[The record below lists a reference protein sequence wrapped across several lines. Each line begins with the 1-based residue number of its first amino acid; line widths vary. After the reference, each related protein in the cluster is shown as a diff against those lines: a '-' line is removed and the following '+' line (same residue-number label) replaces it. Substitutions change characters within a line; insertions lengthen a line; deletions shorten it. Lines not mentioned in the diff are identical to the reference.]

1 MEITSE
7 NKATG
12 QYPIDHWSK
21 KIVASKAFWAIF
33 VLLAFSYPVYRSM
46 NRVLPPALPKMFQ
59 VPEFKLFDQN
69 GNSFGSQDLKGKA
82 YIANFVFTSCPTTCP
97 GLMEKMQE
105 VQKRIRG
112 VGDRMSLVTFT
123 VDPETDT
130 VEKLQKYSQE
140 LKASPQIWKF
150 LTGDKNEIKKTLI
163 DGFKVPMGDKAPVT
177 DLKLGNSDLVL
188 FDIVHTEKLVLVDE
202 VGFVRGYYSTD
213 KISIDQLMID
223 VGLMINRL

>member
-1 MEITSE
+1 
-7 NKATG
+7 
-12 QYPIDHWSK
+12 
-21 KIVASKAFWAIF
+21 
-33 VLLAFSYPVYRSM
+33 
-46 NRVLPPALPKMFQ
+46 
-59 VPEFKLFDQN
+59 
-69 GNSFGSQDLKGKA
+69 
-82 YIANFVFTSCPTTCP
+82 
-97 GLMEKMQE
+97 MEKMQE